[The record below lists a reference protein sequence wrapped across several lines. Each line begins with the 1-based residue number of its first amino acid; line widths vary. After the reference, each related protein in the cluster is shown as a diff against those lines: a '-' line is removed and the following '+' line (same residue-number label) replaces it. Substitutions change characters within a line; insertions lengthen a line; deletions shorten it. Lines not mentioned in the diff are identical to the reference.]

1 MIKIIVILIM
11 LIPNIALSSDYL
23 KYKEGTEN
31 LTWNELVKNYYE
43 SFEGRSNWNDCVNR
57 SPIKLDGKY
66 RRVVECYTEAEVNRF
81 NEYNLNMNE
90 KIMRVFRN
98 CMRNIWDYADAVD
111 GTIIFQSSLSTSKAA
126 AREMDNAVRDCKKNR
141 IPKELAKAFKEEN
154 DRVNL
159 SKAIALGNQRKA
171 KEEQAKKDK
180 KINFS
185 SKSLLKKLLNKE

>member
-1 MIKIIVILIM
+1 MIKIIVILIL

-23 KYKEGTEN
+23 KYKDGVEN
-31 LTWNELVKNYYE
+31 LTWNELVVNYYE
-43 SFEGRSNWNDCVNR
+43 SLKGISNWTDCVNR

-81 NEYNLNMNE
+81 NDYNLNMNE
-90 KIMRVFRN
+90 KIIRVFN
-98 CMRNIWDYADAVD
+98 SCMRTLWDYADAVD
-111 GTIIFQSSLSTSKAA
+111 GTIILQSSLSTSRAA
-126 AREMDNAVRDCKKNR
+126 AREMDNVMKDCKYNR

-159 SKAIALGNQRKA
+159 SKAIALANQRKA
-171 KEEQAKKDK
+171 KDEQAKKDK